1 MRNSSGQFTKGNSGR
16 PKGSVNKASN
26 YRRALQEAMDEDD
39 ILDLIETLKHKA
51 KEEKDLNSIKTLLEY
66 TLGKPTQM
74 ILSKSLDQNNS
85 LLDLYSLP
93 EKNFEQ

>member
-1 MRNSSGQFTKGNSGR
+1 MRNDRGQFTKGNSGR
-16 PKGSVNKASN
+16 PRGSYNKASN
-26 YRRALQEAMDEDD
+26 YRRALQEAMDEND
-39 ILDLIETLKHKA
+39 ILDLIETLKYKA

-74 ILSKSLDQNNS
+74 IFSKSLDQNNS

-93 EKNFEQ
+93 EENFEQ